1 MVYKKLSEEDKIIIK
16 YLRQKFGYGAKRIIK
31 DHPEKNW
38 GLRNVGYLLKKIDET
53 GNIKRREGSGRPK
66 LSRTENN
73 INAVKELISSQ
84 EDKPGTYA
92 TPYEILKMMDIPRT
106 LIRRIIADDLKL
118 QPFKKIKG
126 QQIDSRTKEKRIERC
141 PNLFRVF
148 TKQVF
153 ETAFF
158 SDEKIFMVTQ
168 LLNVQNDRTY
178 APSAKKKSTM
188 ENKRLYVERSGSDF
202 PMSFIVSVAVSE
214 VGKSSIFF
222 VEPGAKVN
230 GAYFCENLLTSMI
243 PEMDRLTGYQP
254 YVFMQDG
261 ARSHTANE
269 TVKFLNQQRY
279 LTILQPNMLP
289 PNSPDLNSVD
299 YCVWS
304 ALERNIYRGR
314 RFENTIE
321 LKEVILQ
328 EWEALPQAVIN
339 NAIDGFRSRV
349 RLVIAENGQHIEK
362 Y

>member
-16 YLRQKFGYGAKRIIK
+16 YLRQKFGYGAKRMIK

-38 GLRNVGYLLKKIDET
+38 ALRNVGYLLKKIHET
-53 GNIKRREGSGRPK
+53 GDIKRREGSGRPK
-66 LSRTENN
+66 SSKAESN

-84 EDKPGTYA
+84 EDKPGTHA
-92 TPYEILKMMDIPRT
+92 TPNEISKMMDIPRT
-106 LIRRIIADDLKL
+106 SIRRINAEDLKL

-126 QQIDSRTKEKRIERC
+126 QRTDTRTNEKRIERC
-141 PNLFRVF
+141 PNLLRVF
-148 TKQVF
+148 TKQVL

-158 SDEKIFMVTQ
+158 SDEKIFKVIQ

-178 APSAKKKSTM
+178 VSSADKKSTI
-188 ENKRLYVERSGSDF
+188 ENKRLYVERSGF
-202 PMSFIVSVAVSE
+202 PISLMVSVAVSN

-222 VEPGAKVN
+222 IKPGEKVN
-230 GAYFCENLLTSMI
+230 GAYYRKKLLASMI

-254 YVFMQDG
+254 YVFIQDG
-261 ARSHTANE
+261 ARSYTANE
-269 TVKFLNQQRY
+269 TVRFSNQQRY
-279 LTILQPNMLP
+279 LTLLQPNMWP
-289 PNSPDLNSVD
+289 PNSPDLNPVD

-304 ALERNIYRGR
+304 ALERNVYRGR

-321 LKEVILQ
+321 LKESILQ

-349 RLVIAENGQHIEK
+349 RLEIVENGQHIEK